1 MGPEGFLLKFSEN
14 DYDKW
19 LLHKTNFKRQGFFV
33 DIGAGDGIIGS
44 NTFLLEKFY
53 NWQGICVD
61 PNPTF
66 LKSLCGSR
74 DCLISDLAVYK
85 QSGKVLPFKHLQQH
99 RTEFIGWHFRSG
111 LAENVDKTSIQ
122 FDDHRVYSITL
133 NDLLELYA
141 APKEIDY
148 ISIDTEGSEVD
159 ILGNFDFDKYNIKF
173 FTIES
178 NNEENRNK
186 VIDIMSK
193 NKYNIIEDLESK
205 EDRFEKQL
213 NN

>member
-111 LAENVDKTSIQ
+111 LAENVDKTSVQ

-178 NNEENRNK
+178 NNEGNRNK

>member
-61 PNPTF
+61 PNPAF

-111 LAENVDKTSIQ
+111 LAENVDKTSVQ

-178 NNEENRNK
+178 NNEETRNK

-193 NKYNIIEDLESK
+193 NKYNIIEDLETK
-205 EDRFEKQL
+205 EDRFEKHL
-213 NN
+213 NY

>member
-111 LAENVDKTSIQ
+111 LAENVDKTSVQ

-173 FTIES
+173 S
-178 NNEENRNK
+178 
-186 VIDIMSK
+186 
-193 NKYNIIEDLESK
+193 L
-205 EDRFEKQL
+205 
-213 NN
+213 

>member
-19 LLHKTNFKRQGFFV
+19 LLHKTNFKRQGYFV

-74 DCLISDLAVYK
+74 DCLVSDLAVYK
-85 QSGKVLPFKHLQQH
+85 QSRNVLPFKYLHQH
-99 RTEFIGWHFRSG
+99 RPEFIGWNFRSG
-111 LAENVDKTSIQ
+111 LAENVDRTSVT
-122 FDDHRVYSITL
+122 FDDHRVFSITL
-133 NDLLELYA
+133 NDLLELYD
-141 APKEIDY
+141 APNEIDY
-148 ISIDTEGSEVD
+148 VSIDTEGSEVD
-159 ILGNFDFDKYNIKF
+159 ILGNFDFNKYNIKF

-193 NKYNIIEDLESK
+193 NKYTIIEDLESK

>member
-111 LAENVDKTSIQ
+111 LAENVDKTSVQ

-186 VIDIMSK
+186 VIDSMSK